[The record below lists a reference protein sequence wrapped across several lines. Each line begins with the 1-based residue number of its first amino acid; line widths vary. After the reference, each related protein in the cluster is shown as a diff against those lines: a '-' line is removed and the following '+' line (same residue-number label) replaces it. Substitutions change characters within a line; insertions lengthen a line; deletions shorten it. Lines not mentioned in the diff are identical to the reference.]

1 MTRRKPS
8 AGQLD
13 GGAAGGS
20 APLLAQHEV
29 AKAENGDGTAGC
41 VRLFLCGDVMTA
53 RGVDQI
59 LPHPSNPRL
68 HESWAR
74 SAIDY
79 VALAER
85 ASGPIGRGLDYAYP
99 WGDALAA
106 LEQMQPHARIVNLE
120 TAVTTSEHA
129 QQDKGIHY
137 RMHPGNMA
145 CLTSAGIDCC
155 VLANNHVL
163 DWGRAGLAE
172 TLSALRQA
180 GLQTAGAGANMQ
192 EAAAPAAIRLDR
204 GGRILVF
211 GFATSTSGV
220 PRDWAAGP
228 ACSGVNFL
236 AEISAHSARAVAAET
251 AKHRRPGDIVVVS
264 VHWGG
269 NWGFEI
275 EPEHRAFAHRLVDEG
290 GADIVHGHSSH
301 HVQGIEVRAGKLIL
315 YGCGDFLND
324 YEGIRGHRE
333 FRPDLCLMYFP
344 EVDPATGSLRRLQ
357 MVPMRI
363 RRLRLER
370 APSEGVTWL
379 RDTLEREGRALGT
392 HVTADEQGTLTANW

>member
-8 AGQLD
+8 AGQPD
-13 GGAAGGS
+13 GEAGAPGS
-20 APLLAQHEV
+20 
-29 AKAENGDGTAGC
+29 
-41 VRLFLCGDVMTA
+41 VRLFLCGDVMTG
-53 RGVDQI
+53 RGVDQV
-59 LPHPSNPRL
+59 LPQPSDPRL
-68 HESWAR
+68 YEGWSR
-74 SAIDY
+74 SALDY

-85 ASGPIGRGLDYAYP
+85 AGSPIGRGLDYAYP
-99 WGDALAA
+99 WGDALPM
-106 LEQMQPHARIVNLE
+106 LEQMQPHARVVNLE
-120 TAVTTSEHA
+120 TAVTTSKQA
-129 QQDKGIHY
+129 QRHKGIHY
-137 RMHPGNMA
+137 RMHPGNMG
-145 CLTSAGIDCC
+145 CLTAAGLDCC

-163 DWGRAGLAE
+163 DWGLAGLAQ
-172 TLSALRQA
+172 TLSALHEA
-180 GLQTAGAGANMQ
+180 GVRTAGAGSDAK
-192 EAAAPAAIRLDR
+192 EAAAPAIIRLDKDR
-204 GGRILVF
+204 RILVF
-211 GFATSTSGV
+211 ALAASTSGV
-220 PRDWAAGP
+220 PRDWAAHATRG
-228 ACSGVNFL
+228 GVNFL
-236 AEISAHSARAVAAET
+236 ERISAEAARQVAIET
-251 AKHRRPGDIVVVS
+251 VKQRQPGDILVVS

-275 EPEHRAFAHRLVDEG
+275 DPEHRAFAHTLVDEG

-344 EVDPATGSLRRLQ
+344 DVDAATGRLLSLQ

-392 HVTADEQGTLTANW
+392 QVTADAHGVLSLHWKGC